1 MLSPERVQLLFFSL
15 KFVEKNLKKMKTL
28 SQFQLKLFLVSIS
41 LFTLL
46 FPGCKQKSPGFGDGL
61 AKKPLQRIAFGSC
74 AMQWVPQPIWNTIA
88 DTKPDLFLFIGDA
101 IYGDWDGD
109 TVFDVTEESLQ
120 RDWSKLAAI
129 QEFQQFRKTVPI
141 MATWDNH
148 DYGKHDGGVD
158 FPKKELTK
166 KYFLDFFN
174 EPEESERRQSPG
186 IYDARLFGPQGKR
199 VQIILLDTR
208 WFKSPF
214 KKDPR
219 SKEKLKKIDKV
230 GKYIPNTNPD
240 ATLLGEIQWQWL
252 EEQLK
257 KPAEVRLVV
266 SGTQI
271 IANEK
276 GMDEWGDY
284 PAERQRLFDL
294 IGSAGANCV
303 ILLSGN
309 VHFAELSRT
318 DEGPYPLYDFTSSGL
333 THVNEDYGQAP
344 NAFRVAGPYIDLN
357 FGLVEIDWRI
367 QPAAQITLKA
377 LGIDGTEA
385 FVYKINTIELKN

>member
-1 MLSPERVQLLFFSL
+1 
-15 KFVEKNLKKMKTL
+15 MKTL

-74 AMQWVPQPIWNTIA
+74 AKQWMPQPIWNTIA
-88 DTKPDLFLFIGDA
+88 ETKPDLFLFIGDA
-101 IYGDWDGD
+101 IYGDWDGEN
-109 TVFDVTEESLQ
+109 VFEVTDETLR
-120 RDWSKLAAI
+120 RDWGKLAATP
-129 QEFQQFRKTVPI
+129 EFKQFRKKVPF

-148 DYGKHDGGVD
+148 DYGKHDGGAD

-186 IYDARLFGPQGKR
+186 IYDARIFGPQGKR

-219 SKEKLKKIDKV
+219 SKEELKKIGKV

-240 ATLLGEIQWQWL
+240 VTLLGGIQWQWL
-252 EEQLK
+252 DEQLK
-257 KPAEVRLVV
+257 KPAEIRFIV
-266 SGTQI
+266 SSTQI
-271 IANEK
+271 VANEK
-276 GMDEWGDY
+276 GMDEWGNF
-284 PAERQRLFDL
+284 PADRQRLFDL
-294 IGSAGANCV
+294 IGSTNANGV

-309 VHFAELSRT
+309 VHFAELSKT
-318 DEGPYPLYDFTSSGL
+318 NEGPYPLYDFTSSGL
-333 THVNEDYGQAP
+333 THVNEVYGKAP
-344 NAFRVAGPYIDLN
+344 NSFRVAGPYIDLN
-357 FGLVEIDWRI
+357 FGLVEIDW
-367 QPAAQITLKA
+367 QAQRAPQISLKV
-377 LGIDGTEA
+377 LGLDRAVAFEYHIDA
-385 FVYKINTIELKN
+385 SVLKN